1 MWTKDC
7 VSDDIL
13 EKANVGMGA
22 QSVMENE
29 IRKFYFK
36 TDYELLL
43 ISQAGQFL
51 GLPLESGGVQ
61 HTLFFIV
68 CLRYMMEQWHRL
80 PSEAVKPPSLEIFKS
95 CHGPGQQVLDGPA

>member
-1 MWTKDC
+1 
-7 VSDDIL
+7 
-13 EKANVGMGA
+13 
-22 QSVMENE
+22 MENE

-68 CLRYMMEQWHRL
+68 CLRHMMEQWHRL
-80 PSEAVKPPSLEIFKS
+80 PSEAVEPPSLEIFKS